1 VKPKGSKRQCIA
13 MMRMS
18 EARNLHAARD
28 SVQLAMTTNA
38 GKVQSKT
45 NFKGNDMKQKQTNRT
60 PRTLQV

>member
-1 VKPKGSKRQCIA
+1 
-13 MMRMS
+13 MRMS